1 MKKIYLF
8 ITGLIFVTNV
18 TFSQFKLEIEITGIE
33 NNNGKIMLE
42 LYDSAEKVINQ
53 NMSDI
58 KDLKCTISF
67 ENLKPG
73 KYAVRYFQDE
83 NLNGKLDTNFVGI
96 PTEGYGFSNNA
107 TGKFGPPS
115 FDKWLFE
122 ISADKKISLK
132 PTY

>member
-1 MKKIYLF
+1 MKRSC
-8 ITGLIFVTNV
+8 LILIALLSISGTL
-18 TFSQFKLEIEITGIE
+18 FSQFKLEIEVTGIK
-33 NNNGKIMLE
+33 NNTGKIMLQ
-42 LYDSAEKVINQ
+42 LMDSAEKTVSEQ
-53 NMSDI
+53 MSEI
-58 KDLKCTISF
+58 KDQKCLILI

-73 KYAVRYFQDE
+73 KYAVRYFHDE
-83 NLNGKLDTNFVGI
+83 NLNGKMDTNFMGI

>member
-1 MKKIYLF
+1 MKKSCI
-8 ITGLIFVTNV
+8 ILIALLSISGTL
-18 TFSQFKLEIEITGIE
+18 FSQFKLEIEVAGIK
-33 NNNGKIMLE
+33 NNTGKIMLQ
-42 LYDSAEKVINQ
+42 LMDSAEKTVSEQ
-53 NMSDI
+53 MSAI
-58 KDLKCTISF
+58 KDQKCTILI

-73 KYAVRYFQDE
+73 KYAVRYFHDE
-83 NLNGKLDTNFVGI
+83 NLNGKMDTNFMGI

-107 TGKFGPPS
+107 KGKFGPPS